1 MFGKGW
7 LVLISL
13 LAQYLC
19 EPKLYSFL
27 HDNDYLFSWLGK
39 H

>member
-13 LAQYLC
+13 LTQCLC
-19 EPKLYSFL
+19 DPKLHSFL
-27 HDNDYLFSWLGK
+27 HDNYYLWLGK